1 MAAAAARFAALLGQQ
16 AAKRPD
22 IPLRVLGP
30 TPGSILMINEVYRYK
45 LTVKC
50 RNDKQF
56 RALLREVLGLYEEE
70 KLPAKASVAVDM
82 HSDGDI

>member
-1 MAAAAARFAALLGQQ
+1 
-16 AAKRPD
+16 
-22 IPLRVLGP
+22 
-30 TPGSILMINEVYRYK
+30 MINEVYRYK